1 MLKRFAS
8 YRSLPASKQLHQN
21 DSLPVTA
28 SREISRHSPSRL
40 VCWGVGLLKPSS
52 SVINDMT
59 TWGAAAVQGKAMG
72 LRVRGGAM
80 ALVSVTSKFVIEA
93 RVFCSSARGR
103 RLRFV

>member
-1 MLKRFAS
+1 
-8 YRSLPASKQLHQN
+8 
-21 DSLPVTA
+21 
-28 SREISRHSPSRL
+28 
-40 VCWGVGLLKPSS
+40 
-52 SVINDMT
+52 MT